1 LRHGDVKE
9 HMCTAKILSYE
20 YVIPRISDNSLFVH
34 RPLFSAIPDESARPG
49 FGILVKEYRVSR
61 EKRLKEE
68 YNLCETVALTLK
80 KQMI

>member
-1 LRHGDVKE
+1 
-9 HMCTAKILSYE
+9 MCTAKILSYK
-20 YVIPRISDNSLFVH
+20 YVTTGISNNSLFVH
-34 RPLFSAIPDESARPG
+34 RLPFSAIRDESARPG